1 MKSMEN
7 AARTLRR
14 YTIVL
19 VAASLTLGLWVA
31 HQALTQAIFPATA
44 ITLPA
49 R

>member
-1 MKSMEN
+1 MEN
-7 AARTLRR
+7 LAISLRR

-31 HQALTQAIFPATA
+31 HQKLTQALSPAVT
-44 ITLPA
+44 IPA

>member
-7 AARTLRR
+7 LAITLRR

-31 HQALTQAIFPATA
+31 HQALTQSISPV
-44 ITLPA
+44 ITVPA